1 MCPPA
6 PILPTPPPSVT
17 ALLHRT
23 TNVVEDGTVQEM
35 VGLAMRCSKRL
46 AALPASSNKP
56 AIRARDTKLK
66 KLGFPVVGD
75 NTKPINKKQ

>member
-1 MCPPA
+1 
-6 PILPTPPPSVT
+6 
-17 ALLHRT
+17 
-23 TNVVEDGTVQEM
+23 M
-35 VGLAMRCSKRL
+35 VGLAMRRSKRL